1 MVNARTAASTRWAG
15 VPVARRK
22 GERHDMLLHAAF
34 TLFGAEGEAGLTVR
48 AVCRKAELHTR
59 YFYENFAGTGEL
71 LAAVYDQQ
79 ATALGELI
87 GAALDQAGP
96 DPAARTR
103 AGIRCVLRF
112 ISDDPRRGRVLFG
125 EAHGNEVLAARRR
138 AAQTA
143 LLEGLL
149 DETSR
154 PGNAGDDGHD
164 PALPI
169 VIAATMFV
177 GAMAEL
183 AQQWADGRLGD
194 DLDAVVD
201 HAVELSLSLHVT
213 TAERLARG

>member
-1 MVNARTAASTRWAG
+1 MVNARTATSTRWAG
-15 VPVARRK
+15 VPVALRK
-22 GERHDMLLHAAF
+22 GERRDMLLHAAF

-48 AVCRKAELHTR
+48 AVCREAELHTR
-59 YFYENFAGTGEL
+59 YFYENFADTGEL

-79 ATALGELI
+79 ATALGEAL
-87 GAALDQAGP
+87 GAALDEAGP
-96 DPAARTR
+96 DTGARTR
-103 AGIRCVLRF
+103 AGIRGVLRF
-112 ISDDPRRGRVLFG
+112 ISDDPRRGRILFG
-125 EAHGNEVLAARRR
+125 EAHGNEVLAGRRR

-149 DETSR
+149 IETSR
-154 PGNAGDDGHD
+154 PGDAGDG
-164 PALPI
+164 PALPV

-201 HAVELSLSLHVT
+201 HAVRLSLSLHAT
-213 TAERLARG
+213 TAERLAR